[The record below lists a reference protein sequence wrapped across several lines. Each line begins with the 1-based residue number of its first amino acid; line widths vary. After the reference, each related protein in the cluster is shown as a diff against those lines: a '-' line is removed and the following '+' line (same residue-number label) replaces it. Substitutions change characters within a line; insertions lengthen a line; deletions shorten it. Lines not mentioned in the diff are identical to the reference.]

1 MNQMKMD
8 DEVFNK
14 VSLLGEN
21 KINRLNQI
29 LTKLQSPLK
38 TSPTDPESGLNPF
51 TSPAIPGMPIPLT
64 SIQGIQTLLNQ
75 VTSVQK
81 EIKKDAEGPLLAP
94 PKPELIPEMPFFP
107 NAEVKTEIKPLDEP
121 KRTPKTIK
129 KSAEIHKKLMK
140 TKPIGIQL
148 KPINKS
154 PTVGPIGI
162 APGLSIAKPPQNSPK
177 ITKPQ
182 PTNKIVAKT
191 EKKIEKKTEKKIL
204 SGKNLDLIGLKFKFY
219 KCKQCSETFTS
230 KELRDKHQI
239 NNHFDCK
246 GCELSFPSQVS
257 YEVHL
262 RFGHGPYKCEIC
274 PAMFDKFS
282 LREKHRSDVHG
293 GIQIF
298 MCRDCGARFTTF
310 EATVCHQVL
319 YRRCS
324 RSSKMRKPKTKR
336 DAVDQSKLLKIVNRS
351 RIIYKSPSN
360 ETVIV
365 V

>member
-1 MNQMKMD
+1 MNQMKID

-29 LTKLQSPLK
+29 LTKLHSPLK
-38 TSPTDPESGLNPF
+38 TPQTDLSGNPLNPF
-51 TSPAIPGMPIPLT
+51 PSTGMPGMPIPLT

-75 VTSVQK
+75 VNSVQK

-94 PKPELIPEMPFFP
+94 PKPELPDMPFFTG
-107 NAEVKTEIKPLDEP
+107 AEDKTEIPTFDEP
-121 KRTPKTIK
+121 KRTQKKIQ
-129 KSAEIHKKLMK
+129 KSAEIHKKLIK

-162 APGLSIAKPPQNSPK
+162 APGLSNAQPPQNHSK
-177 ITKPQ
+177 TKTQ

-191 EKKIEKKTEKKIL
+191 EKKVQML
-204 SGKNLDLIGLKFKFY
+204 AGKNLDLIGLKFKFF
-219 KCKQCSETFTS
+219 KCTQCDETFTS
-230 KELRDKHQI
+230 KELRDKHEH

-246 GCELSFPSQVS
+246 GCDLSFSSQVS
-257 YEVHL
+257 YEVHT

-274 PAMFDKFS
+274 PAMFDMFS

-310 EATVCHQVL
+310 EATICHQVL

-324 RSSKMRKPKTKR
+324 RSSKIRKPKTKR
-336 DAVDQSKLLKIVNRS
+336 DAADQSKLLKIVNRS

-360 ETVIV
+360 ETIIV